1 MYSKNVIIV
10 EWEIWIYRLCWRAN
24 SRQRG
29 DHTAGWDGDPNIL
42 WRTWYNFLGKSKDVN
57 ALCLILIAGWNDLL
71 FCQLGEDH
79 RLSYDTDLNNFI
91 AGELELGNGHRIT
104 RHEIAVQDSED

>member
-1 MYSKNVIIV
+1 V
-10 EWEIWIYRLCWRAN
+10 ERKVRINLL
-24 SRQRG
+24 SRRNNAREWG
-29 DHTAGWDGDPNIL
+29 DHATWRDRNSDILGRTWDNFLRKSRDGD
-42 WRTWYNFLGKSKDVN
+42 

-79 RLSYDTDLNNFI
+79 RLSYDTDLNNFV

-104 RHEIAVQDSED
+104 RHEIAVQDAEDGLMSDD